1 MAWIK
6 TINVENAT
14 GKLKQIYRR
23 IAGPKGKIDHIL
35 MSHSL
40 RPHTLDGHMRLY
52 KNVLHHNANQIDKS
66 MLEALGVY
74 VSMLNQCHY
83 CVEHHYQGF
92 KRLINDDVL
101 AEKTLSSMENSTL
114 DDVYNQQQI
123 TLFNYAKKLTLEPQK
138 MCKNDVRLMK
148 EAGYDDG
155 EILEVNQVIAYFNYA
170 NRTVLGLGVELE
182 SDNVGLSP
190 NDNDDEENWGHS

>member
-6 TINVENAT
+6 TISVENAT
-14 GKLKQIYRR
+14 GKLKQIYQR

-83 CVEHHYQGF
+83 CVEHHYLGF
-92 KRLINDDVL
+92 KRLINDDAL
-101 AEKTLSSMENSTL
+101 AERTRSAMENSKL
-114 DDVYNQQQI
+114 DDVYDSRQV
-123 TLFNYAKKLTLEPQK
+123 TLFHYAKKLTLKLQDICED
-138 MCKNDVRLMK
+138 DVIEMK
-148 EAGYDDG
+148 QAGYDDG

-182 SDNVGLSP
+182 TDNIGLSP